1 MNDPGNQGA
10 RLPRT
15 LFMIPTELEMGQL
28 ADPDLP
34 DGSELALCGF
44 GPIVAA
50 AKTSELLLKR
60 RPDRVVLIGIAGS
73 YSSELAIGSAY
84 IFDRVACFGIGAGQ
98 GDDHIPADQMVGS
111 THPENCNPTGI
122 IDLDSQSPFG
132 LLTTCSAAG
141 NEQEVAHRLE
151 YNPDFHA
158 EDMEGFAVAIAC
170 QMANVPLTIIRGISN
185 RAGDRDHAR
194 WVIGGAMRA
203 AWELAVKHAGSSRE

>member
-1 MNDPGNQGA
+1 
-10 RLPRT
+10 
-15 LFMIPTELEMGQL
+15 MGQL

-34 DGSELALCGF
+34 DGTEMALCGF
-44 GPIVAA
+44 GPVMAA
-50 AKTSELLLKR
+50 AKTSELLFNR

-84 IFDRVACFGIGAGQ
+84 IFERVACFGIGAGQ
-98 GDDHIPADQMVGS
+98 GDDHTPAHQMGGS
-111 THPENCNPTGI
+111 AHPENHNPSGI
-122 IDLDSQSPFG
+122 IHLDSPSPFG

-141 NEQEVAHRLE
+141 NEREVARRLK

-170 QMANVPLTIIRGISN
+170 QLANVPLTIIRGISN
-185 RAGDRDHAR
+185 QAGDRDHAR

-203 AWELAVKHAGSSRE
+203 AWELADKHVGPGRE